1 MKIYLMRHG
10 DAATGPSGEPELTA
24 RGIEQATAIADWC
37 GSQGIEFGGISH
49 SSKLR
54 ARQTAE
60 IMHVRVPAANGVE
73 ERSGLKPDDDPFA
86 VAAFLES
93 CDAPTLIVS
102 HLPILDNVAGL
113 LAENDVRRVVVG
125 FATAQ
130 IACFSRNGES
140 WTLDWTRRP

>member
-1 MKIYLMRHG
+1 MNIYLMRHG
-10 DAATGPSGEPELTA
+10 DASTGPSGEPELTE

-37 GSQGIEFGGISH
+37 AQRGVELSRICH

-60 IMHVRVPAANGVE
+60 IVNTRVVASEGVE
-73 ERSGLKPDDDPFA
+73 ERVGLKPDDDPFA

-93 CDAPTLIVS
+93 CDVPTMVVS
-102 HLPILDNVAGL
+102 HLPILDLVAGL
-113 LAENDVRRVVVG
+113 LVENDPHRIVVG

-130 IACFSRNGES
+130 IACFGRNGDS
-140 WTLDWTRRP
+140 WTLEWTKRP